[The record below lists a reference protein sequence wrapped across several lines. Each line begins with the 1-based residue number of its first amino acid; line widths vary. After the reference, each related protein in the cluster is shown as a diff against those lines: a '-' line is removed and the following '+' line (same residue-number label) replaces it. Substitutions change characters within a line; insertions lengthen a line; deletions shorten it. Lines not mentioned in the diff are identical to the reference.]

1 MAVFNIIEPL
11 ARPDEQMRED
21 VIVKKVAKK
30 DISREEEDTET
41 RKFVP
46 VWMDGGDR

>member
-1 MAVFNIIEPL
+1 MPIFNIIEPL

-30 DISREEEDTET
+30 DISREEDEEGY
-41 RKFVP
+41 RKFIP
-46 VWMDGGDR
+46 VFMDDTNR